1 VLRNRLVSLS
11 ALSFAGV
18 LLVAG
23 CGGTASSTTTTSPQ
37 PPSTG
42 SATNPTPTIASISPG
57 SLVAGSA
64 QQTLTVAGTGFVSS
78 SVVTFNGAAL
88 TTTYGNSTSIT
99 AVVPA
104 SAISADGTAKVTVVN
119 PAPGGGSSVVKSYV
133 ITVPTPAVTGLS
145 PQTVPQAAATTITV
159 SGSGFEANS
168 IVAWNGD
175 ARPTTYISPTKLQVA
190 LTAAD
195 VQNFGTGQV
204 SVVNPGDTP
213 TTPLDLLIVASTPT
227 ITSLSPSSIAAFTG
241 SSVPQPVFIT
251 GSGFAANATVQAN
264 GQAVPVVS
272 QTVTSISVS
281 LSASYFATAGSI
293 KIVVSNP
300 GAPVVSSNTAV
311 LTVTSPATASFTIN
325 PNATAAGSRDTTI
338 TLNGNG
344 FYQDSVVYW
353 NSTALSTKYVSSNS
367 VTAVI
372 PSSLLASFVQ
382 ANISVS
388 TPENSVQA
396 PSQPF
401 DTFLALSTND
411 IVYNKADGF
420 IYASV
425 PGSAGK
431 NLGNSIAAIDPTTG
445 VIEKVIFVGS
455 EPNRLALSTDGTQ
468 LFVGLNGA
476 AAVRQVDLTT
486 GKAGVQFSLG
496 GGPGV
501 YNPPYTAVSLAAVP
515 GQPNSVAV
523 YATNGVVT
531 IFDSGVA
538 RPKTSSGLETYF
550 VQNVGSLAFG
560 SSASTLYVTSEAIG
574 SYLYKLT
581 IDSTGVAVVTQVGL
595 GNSNAGGFSMQYDN
609 GLLYFPTGV
618 AVNATTGAQAGQF
631 STTGYGS
638 DSPVPANGPIVS
650 DSALNRAWI
659 FPNNYGSNSGALLSF
674 DEKTYN
680 PVASVPVTGTGTAPY
695 TGPYVLND
703 LIRWGQDGLA
713 FHTSNQL
720 YVLHGPIVKDISS
733 SPSDIGTSISVAKAA
748 STGANLTYTLQVLNQ
763 GPNASQGVTLTSVL
777 PDSVVQG
784 SVQTSQGSCIGTGQ
798 LYCDLGSIASGSS
811 ATITI
816 ASTPTVA
823 GMLHLTAIASS
834 VSYDPVASNNQATA
848 NTTVTGDLFS
858 APPLVS
864 QLSPALVQAG
874 SDSFTLT
881 VNGSGFSS
889 ASTVLWNGTELP
901 TTLIGSGQLAATVDS
916 SLVKQLGWSLV
927 SVSTAA
933 PGGGQSAALPFSIYQ
948 LLDVPANAM
957 KYDPFTRKLYA
968 VLPSTSTTLTG
979 NSIVA
984 IDPATSSVGT
994 PILVGSEPNVL
1005 SETSDGKYMYIGL
1018 SGAKALGRFNL
1029 LNQTLDQTV
1038 SLPANSLGIGGGS
1051 AAAISIATVPGSD
1064 TSLAVEDDSFDGI
1077 GIVDI
1082 SGNTAKFRSKSGFG
1096 YSGDNPV
1103 FVDPT
1108 HFYAYDAY
1116 TTGAEFY
1123 RYSVDSN
1130 GAELIDGTTLDGM
1143 GGFGGVLAVDG
1154 GLVYGSGGG
1163 IINPSTTPPSQ
1174 VAVLQLGSGPYN
1186 SGLFGGGVVPY
1197 AAESKSF
1204 NIGVN
1209 AAGTALTFLERF
1221 DTQHFTL
1228 EDQIQFPTSNI
1239 SSVSGTR
1246 WAQDGLA
1253 YIIPASSSSI
1263 NTQPSQI
1270 FLIRGPFVLP
1280 AEVVSHSAPTLS
1292 STDQSA
1298 IAAGSGNL
1306 TITVTGSGFLP
1317 GATVFWND
1325 SPRTTNYLDHNHV
1338 TVAISASDVKSA
1350 ATDSLTCQNPGSG
1363 NSNTINVTV
1372 Q

>member
-1 VLRNRLVSLS
+1 MLRNRLFLLPGLSL
-11 ALSFAGV
+11 LGV
-18 LLVAG
+18 FLAAG
-23 CGGTASSTTTTSPQ
+23 CGGTASSSSSSPQ

-42 SATNPTPTIASISPG
+42 NATNPTPGIASISPA

-64 QQTLTVAGTGFVSS
+64 PQTLTVSGTGFISA
-78 SVVTFNGAAL
+78 SVVSFNSTAL
-88 TTTYGNSTSIT
+88 TTTYVNSTSIT
-99 AVVPA
+99 ALVPA
-104 SAISADGTAKVTVVN
+104 SAIAADGTAKITVAN
-119 PAPGGGSSVVKSYV
+119 PAPGGGSSPAKSYT
-133 ITVPTPAVTGLS
+133 ITVPTAAVTGLS
-145 PQTVPQAAATTITV
+145 PQTVPQAAATTISVAGT
-159 SGSGFEANS
+159 GFEANS
-168 IVAWNGD
+168 IVAWNGS

-204 SVVNPGDTP
+204 SVVNPGATP

-227 ITSLSPSSIAAFTG
+227 ITSLSPSSIAAFT
-241 SSVPQPVFIT
+241 SSGVPQPVFIG

-264 GQAVPVVS
+264 GQVVPVVS
-272 QTVTSISVS
+272 QTVTSIGVS
-281 LSASYFATAGSI
+281 LSASYFATPGSI

-300 GAPVVSSNTAV
+300 GTPVVSSNTAV
-311 LTVTSPATASFTIN
+311 LTVTSPATASFTVN
-325 PNATAAGSRDTTI
+325 PNSAAAGSRDTTI
-338 TLNGNG
+338 TLNGSG

-353 NSTALSTKYVSSNS
+353 NSTALSTKFVGSNS

-372 PSSLLASFVQ
+372 PASLLASFAQ
-382 ANISVS
+382 ANISVA

-396 PSQPF
+396 PPQPF
-401 DTFLALSTND
+401 DTYLALSTND
-411 IVYNKADGF
+411 IVYNHADGL

-431 NLGNSIAAIDPTTG
+431 NLGNSIVAVDPANG
-445 VIEKVIFVGS
+445 VIQRVIFVGS
-455 EPNRLALSTDGTQ
+455 EPNRIALSSDGTQ
-468 LFVGLNGA
+468 LFAGLDGA
-476 AAVRQVDLTT
+476 GAVRQVDLKA
-486 GKAGVQFSLG
+486 GKAGVQFALG

-515 GQPNSVAV
+515 GEPNSVAV

-538 RPKTSSGLETYF
+538 RAKTSSGLETYF

-581 IDSTGVAVVTQVGL
+581 IDSTGVAAGTQMNLEG
-595 GNSNAGGFSMQYDN
+595 SNAGGISMQYDN

-631 STTGYGS
+631 STTGFGS
-638 DSPVPANGPIVS
+638 DTAVPANGPIFS

-659 FPNNYGSNSGALLSF
+659 VPHSYSNGSGELLSF
-674 DEKTYN
+674 DEKTYL
-680 PVASVPVTGTGTAPY
+680 PVASLPVTGIGSGSAA
-695 TGPYVLND
+695 D

-713 FHTSNQL
+713 FHAGNQL
-720 YVLHGPIVKDISS
+720 YVLHGPIVRDVSD
-733 SPSDIGTSISVAKAA
+733 SPANIGLVIDVPKAA
-748 STGANLTYTLQVLNQ
+748 STGANLPYTLRVLNQ
-763 GPNASQGVTLTSVL
+763 GPNAAQGVTLTSVL
-777 PDSVVQG
+777 PASVVQG
-784 SVQTSQGSCIGTGQ
+784 SVQTSQGSCVGTGQ
-798 LYCDLGSIASGSS
+798 IYCDLGSIASGSS

-816 ASTPTVA
+816 ATTPTVA
-823 GMLHLTAIASS
+823 GTLQLTAMASS

-858 APPLVS
+858 APPVVT
-864 QLSPALVQAG
+864 QLSPTLVQAG
-874 SDSFTLT
+874 SDTFTLT

-901 TTLIGSGQLAATVDS
+901 TTLLSSGQLTATVDS
-916 SLVKQLGWSLV
+916 SLVKQLGWSVV

-933 PGGGQSAALPFSIYQ
+933 PGGGQSGALPFSIYQ
-948 LLDVPANAM
+948 LLNVSANAI

-968 VLPSTSTTLTG
+968 VLPSTSTGLTG

-984 IDPATSSVGT
+984 IDPATGSVGT
-994 PILVGSEPNVL
+994 PIHVGSEPNLL
-1005 SETSDGKYMYIGL
+1005 SETSDGKYMFIGL

-1029 LNQTLDQTV
+1029 LNQTLDLTV
-1038 SLPANSLGIGGGS
+1038 PLPTNANYPTGN
-1051 AAAISIATVPGSD
+1051 AAAIAIATVPGSD

-1077 GIVDI
+1077 GGLDI
-1082 SGNTAKFRSKSGFG
+1082 SGNIGTFRAKQG
-1096 YSGDNPV
+1096 YGYGGDNPV
-1103 FVDPT
+1103 FVDAT
-1108 HFYAYDAY
+1108 HFYAYDAF

-1130 GAELIDGTTLDGM
+1130 GVNFIDGTTLDGM
-1143 GGFGGVLAVDG
+1143 GGFGGVLAFDG

-1163 IINPSTTPPSQ
+1163 IINPNTTPPSQ
-1174 VAVLQLGSGPYN
+1174 VAVLQLGSGQYG
-1186 SGLFGGGVVPY
+1186 SFYGGGVVPY

-1204 NIGVN
+1204 NIAVN
-1209 AAGTALTFLERF
+1209 PAGTAMTFLDRC
-1221 DTQHFTL
+1221 DTQHFTM

-1253 YIIPASSSSI
+1253 YIIPATASSI

-1280 AEVVSHSAPTLS
+1280 AEAVSHAAPALS
-1292 STDQSA
+1292 STDQSN

-1306 TITVTGSGFLP
+1306 TISVTGSGFLP
-1317 GATVFWND
+1317 GATVLWNN
-1325 SPRTTNYLDHNHV
+1325 SPRTTTYVDHSHV
-1338 TVAISASDVKSA
+1338 TVAIAAADLRSA
-1350 ATDSLTCQNPGSG
+1350 ATASLSCQNPGSG
-1363 NSNTINVTV
+1363 SSNVINVSV